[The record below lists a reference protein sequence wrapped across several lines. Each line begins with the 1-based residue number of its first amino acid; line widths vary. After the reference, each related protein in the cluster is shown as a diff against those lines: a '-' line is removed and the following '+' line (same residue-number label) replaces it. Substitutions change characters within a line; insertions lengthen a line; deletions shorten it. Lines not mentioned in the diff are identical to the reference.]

1 MCVARTHRARASAHV
16 EWNAVG
22 SSDLRRLPLVNR
34 PGFPGGIESIG
45 LTQVEAAVYL
55 GVTQPWISDLM
66 RGKIDAFSLDR
77 LVRLAHAAGLR
88 VTMEV
93 QPAV

>member
-1 MCVARTHRARASAHV
+1 MCVARTHRAGVSAHV

-22 SSDLRRLPLVNR
+22 SSGLRCLPLVNR

-45 LTQVEAAVYL
+45 PTQVEAAMHL
-55 GVTQPWISDLM
+55 GVTQPRISDLM

-88 VTMEV
+88 GTMEV
-93 QPAV
+93 QPVV